1 MQKTAL
7 ITGAARG
14 IGRASALALAETGC
28 DIALVDLLE
37 AEMQATAR
45 DIEAL
50 GVRTLTFQADVADF
64 ARARAI
70 VEETT
75 AKWGR
80 LDVLVNNAGAPSPK
94 PIIEISE
101 AEFDR
106 AIAVNL
112 KSCFN
117 YIHASA
123 PVMLGQ
129 DTGGRIISISSL
141 NALSGGVTSAVSK
154 HAYAAAKAGI
164 LGLARSLAKELG
176 PKVSVNAICPGVIA
190 TELLRD
196 LISQRKA
203 QLTAGIAMGRVG
215 TPEDVASVVRYL
227 AADAHMFITGQHIV
241 VDGFQWSC

>member
-1 MQKTAL
+1 MKTAL
-7 ITGAARG
+7 VTGAARG
-14 IGRASALALAETGC
+14 IGRACALALADAGF

-37 AEMQATAR
+37 TEMAATAR
-45 DIEAL
+45 DIAAR
-50 GVRTLTFQADVADF
+50 GVRTLTFQADVSDF

-70 VEETT
+70 VEQTTT
-75 AKWGR
+75 AWGR
-80 LDVLVNNAGAPSPK
+80 LDALLNNAGAPSPK
-94 PIIEISE
+94 PILEISE

-117 YIHASA
+117 YMHAAA
-123 PVMLGQ
+123 PIMTAQ

-164 LGLARSLAKELG
+164 LGLTRSLAKELG
-176 PKVSVNAICPGVIA
+176 PKVAVNAICPGVIA
-190 TELLRD
+190 TDLLRD
-196 LISQRKA
+196 LLGHREA
-203 QLTAGIAMGRVG
+203 ELTAGIALGRVG
-215 TPEDVASVVRYL
+215 TPEDVASIVRYL

-241 VDGFQWSC
+241 VDGFHWSC